1 MQSRAENEPNISH
14 KSNLKVTSQPCSET
28 IWNVLDTNSGEKH
41 NEMTKTLSQLHPNEL
56 MFVNS
61 QDLDA
66 GNDGLTWT
74 RLGLFLLNEIQSEK
88 KSLKLALQ
96 DWQQVLTFGYK
107 NKQLA
112 KMTLQRAAAQILPPV
127 PVRDSLTHSKER
139 DPQQGRVELPIWYKE
154 DPCGGHVSD
163 ANGEHAEEAEER
175 LPPKAVPHG
184 AGDGGRQEHQ
194 NQADQHFALGQHA
207 RLMEVSP
214 QAEGG
219 ERLDVELVGGV
230 RRLGRGQSV
239 HQSAE
244 LVLPALGD
252 DVLHR
257 GPMVAEVVGDLDG
270 TGELDLLVTTVGR
283 ERHAAQLVSDEGHAA
298 IL

>member
-1 MQSRAENEPNISH
+1 
-14 KSNLKVTSQPCSET
+14 
-28 IWNVLDTNSGEKH
+28 
-41 NEMTKTLSQLHPNEL
+41 
-56 MFVNS
+56 MFERKNQVS
-61 QDLDA
+61 VSA
-66 GNDGLTWT
+66 GG
-74 RLGLFLLNEIQSEK
+74 
-88 KSLKLALQ
+88 
-96 DWQQVLTFGYK
+96 
-107 NKQLA
+107 
-112 KMTLQRAAAQILPPV
+112 
-127 PVRDSLTHSKER
+127 SLTHSEER
-139 DPQQGRVELPIWYKE
+139 DPQQGWVELPIWYKE

-163 ANGEHAEEAEER
+163 ANGKHAKKAEEG

-207 RLMEVSP
+207 CLVEVSP

-219 ERLDVELVGGV
+219 ERMDVELVGGMW
-230 RRLGRGQSV
+230 RLGRGQSV

-244 LVLPALGD
+244 LVLPALGN

-257 GPMVAEVVGDLDG
+257 RPMVAEVVGDLDR
-270 TGELDLLVTTVGR
+270 TGKLNLLVTTVGR